1 MKTMLRKVCLPLVVF
16 TVLFLGICI
25 VNPIHQAPTFEA
37 PVSYEVFKEGPRG
50 FVLVDEPVVP
60 TVTVTAPTTQSPGM
74 TIFYNIL
81 STFAVA
87 IGAALTALVMAVLTL
102 LAKKFGIQLTQVEQ
116 DTVTGVMDTSVH
128 KAEAWAAAHAAIPSS
143 NDKLNFAIQ
152 TARSLLSSDLAKKYT
167 NEQLAHYAEESVYKA
182 FNQTAPVASTSS
194 TTSVTTETTVPTV
207 APALPIDAI
216 VALIQAEISKVKPT
230 VSTTVPTK

>member
-1 MKTMLRKVCLPLVVF
+1 MKTILGKAALPWIVFGMLFV
-16 TVLFLGICI
+16 GACI
-25 VNPIHQAPTFEA
+25 VNPPVHQAPTIETK
-37 PVSYEVFKEGPRG
+37 SYEVFKETPRG
-50 FVLVDEPVVP
+50 FILVDEPVVAP
-60 TVTVTAPTTQSPGM
+60 PVTAPTTQSPGM
-74 TIFYNIL
+74 AILYNIL
-81 STFAVA
+81 SAFAVA

-102 LAKKFGIQLTQVEQ
+102 LAKKFGIQLTQAEQ

-128 KAEAWAAAHAAIPSS
+128 KAEAWAAAHAATPTA
-143 NDKLNFAIQ
+143 NEKLNFAIQ

-167 NEQLAHYAEESVYKA
+167 NEQLSHYAEESVYKA

-216 VALIQAEISKVKPT
+216 VALIQAEIAKVKT
-230 VSTTVPTK
+230 VTPTK